1 MWRTDSLERTLMLR
15 KTEGKS
21 CRGWQRM
28 RWLDGITDSMD
39 MSLSKLWERWWTG
52 KPGMLQSM
60 GSHRVRHNWA
70 TKLNS
75 AHSCQEGT
83 LEGNQEDAEE
93 RGQLSSDCF
102 RLLST
107 SQVALEVKNLPANA
121 GDMRG
126 AGSIPGSERSPGGG
140 HDIPL
145 QYSCL
150 QNPKDRGAWRAT
162 VHRVTKSHTQ
172 LKRLNTHARS
182 QLHSSNGA
190 PPL

>member
-1 MWRTDSLERTLMLR
+1 MELCSFLPRGDI
-15 KTEGKS
+15 EG
-21 CRGWQRM
+21 
-28 RWLDGITDSMD
+28 D
-39 MSLSKLWERWWTG
+39 
-52 KPGMLQSM
+52 
-60 GSHRVRHNWA
+60 
-70 TKLNS
+70 
-75 AHSCQEGT
+75 
-83 LEGNQEDAEE
+83 QEDAEE

-102 RLLST
+102 MLLST

-145 QYSCL
+145 QYSCP
-150 QNPKDRGAWRAT
+150 QNPKDRGARRAT

-182 QLHSSNGA
+182 QLHSSNGF